1 MKNTEKNQVLSL
13 AEQIHVKDGSV
24 ISLNLERKDGFEISL
39 YSFSA
44 GESISEQ
51 VSFGDTFYYVIQGEG
66 NFGPEKK

>member
-13 AEQIHVKDGSV
+13 AEQIPVKDGSV
-24 ISLNLERKDGFEISL
+24 VSLNLERKVGFEISL

-51 VSFGDTFYYVIQGEG
+51 VSFSVSFPFIT
-66 NFGPEKK
+66 